1 MDKGYYICHYCCEYI
16 SLAKYDMTRH
26 FNRKNKCKC
35 FSLYSY
41 ECAEKLSLTK
51 KFYFHMDMD
60 KLIHDDYIF
69 IMNNYNLPKNDIY
82 EDFRKNVP
90 KQDFDI
96 KSTIMSLIPV
106 NNEIIV
112 KKSEDDNIMNNKEL
126 FDKIFF
132 EEENKRYV
140 CKKCGCGYTSKQNLI
155 KHLRMKKECVR
166 RSEINELI
174 NDNLQIAEIKKD
186 KIKKEDE
193 KFKSHVVQNNIS
205 NVQNNI
211 QNNNNTQNTTYNIML
226 KDFIHENYDLTHI
239 KDSFYEKKDFFIYSN
254 FLRMVMENE
263 KNQNIFFSNNEA
275 IVYSDN
281 ELNKMSS
288 DKAGYLVLD
297 KLSQSFNQLL
307 NMQDDGAR
315 EYYSFITKYYS
326 LLKGQYKHDTIYK
339 DYDIDEKK
347 FVYTSNS
354 NMFRSRDKYLSKI
367 MTTVNKFSND
377 AREHMN
383 VKAEDIRDIP
393 LINPS
398 IEDFASVRM
407 RYRDLKN

>member
-1 MDKGYYICHYCCEYI
+1 
-16 SLAKYDMTRH
+16 
-26 FNRKNKCKC
+26 
-35 FSLYSY
+35 
-41 ECAEKLSLTK
+41 
-51 KFYFHMDMD
+51 
-60 KLIHDDYIF
+60 
-69 IMNNYNLPKNDIY
+69 
-82 EDFRKNVP
+82 
-90 KQDFDI
+90 
-96 KSTIMSLIPV
+96 
-106 NNEIIV
+106 
-112 KKSEDDNIMNNKEL
+112 
-126 FDKIFF
+126 
-132 EEENKRYV
+132 
-140 CKKCGCGYTSKQNLI
+140 
-155 KHLRMKKECVR
+155 MKKECVR

-174 NDNLQIAEIKKD
+174 NDNLQVAEIKKE
-186 KIKKEDE
+186 KIRIEDD
-193 KFKSHVVQNNIS
+193 KFKSHVVQNNI
-205 NVQNNI
+205 NNI
-211 QNNNNTQNTTYNIML
+211 QNNNNTQNTTYNILL

-239 KDSFYEKKDFFIYSN
+239 KDSFYEKKDFFIYPN

-275 IVYSDN
+275 IIYSDN

-339 DYDIDEKK
+339 EYDIDEKK

-367 MTTVNKFSND
+367 MTTVNKFSNG

-383 VKAEDIRDIP
+383 VKADDIKDIP